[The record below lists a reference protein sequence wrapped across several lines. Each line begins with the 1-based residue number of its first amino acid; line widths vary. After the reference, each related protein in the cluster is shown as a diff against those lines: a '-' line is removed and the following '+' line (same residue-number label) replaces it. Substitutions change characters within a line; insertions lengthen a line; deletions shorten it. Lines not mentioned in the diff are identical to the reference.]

1 MKNVLVT
8 GANGFIGKALCD
20 HLTTLSVNVRGA
32 VRSLPREKNLAEY
45 RIVDFERE
53 SDLSELCHDMDCI
66 VHLAGRAHILND
78 RHHNPLAAF
87 RKINCEASFHLA
99 RHAVRSGVKRFI
111 FISSIGV
118 NGNQTFSR
126 PFDESS
132 AINPMNPY
140 SRSKFE
146 AERGLQEILRSTE
159 TELVI
164 IRPPLVY
171 GLEAP
176 GNFSRLLK
184 LVRLRVPLPLGRIQ
198 NRRSLVSL
206 ENLVGFICLCL
217 AHPEAAGKVFLVSD
231 GIDISTS
238 EIVTTLSE
246 GMGQRIYLYHV
257 PDRIL
262 KSIMRLLNKENMY
275 TQLYCS
281 LQVDTSL
288 AKKLLGWDAAVH
300 PLTRLRD
307 IGRQYRDNYSV

>member
-1 MKNVLVT
+1 MLNVLVT

-20 HLTTLSVNVRGA
+20 NLSIRSVCVRGA
-32 VRSLPREKNLAEY
+32 VRSLPREKKSIEY
-45 RIVDFERE
+45 RIVDFEKE

-78 RHHNPLAAF
+78 RHHNPLEAF
-87 RKINCEASFHLA
+87 RKINCEASFCLA

-118 NGNQTFSR
+118 NGNQTLSC

-132 AINPMNPY
+132 AANPMNPY
-140 SRSKFE
+140 ARSKFE
-146 AERGLQEILRSTE
+146 AEQGLEEILRSTE

-171 GLEAP
+171 SLDAP

-206 ENLVGFICLCL
+206 ENLIGFIRLCL
-217 AHPEAAGKVFLVSD
+217 THPEAAGRVFLISD
-231 GIDISTS
+231 GVDISTS
-238 EIVTTLSE
+238 EIITTLSE
-246 GMGQRIYLYHV
+246 GMGRRILLYHV
-257 PDRIL
+257 PGFFFKFIT
-262 KSIMRLLNKENMY
+262 RLLNMENLY

-281 LQVDTSL
+281 LQVDNSL
-288 AKKLLGWDAAVH
+288 ANKLLGWDSTGH